1 MTIKQQVLELGRSL
15 RVTKMPIN
23 FKNAGTQTDM
33 DIGVQYYGNAGDT
46 DNNIQRWYERGSG
59 ITRGNNTWY
68 QNTTG
73 RPIQLGI
80 GMHTSKDLRMK
91 DQNNANN
98 IVVAGTGGDPSE
110 SGNLPICPVGHY
122 YCTTGYRTWSEFR

>member
-1 MTIKQQVLELGRSL
+1 
-15 RVTKMPIN
+15 MPIN
-23 FKNAGTQTDM
+23 FKNGGTQTDM

-80 GMHTSKDLRMK
+80 GMFTSKDLRMK

-98 IVVAGTGGDPSE
+98 TVVAGTGGDPSE

-122 YCTTGYRTWSEFR
+122 YCTNGYRTWSEFR